1 MLGSGQC
8 SRNMGDG
15 PINVAASGKRKT
27 RKKLWVHPDYIIE
40 ARIGGTYPLMKE
52 Y

>member
-1 MLGSGQC
+1 
-8 SRNMGDG
+8 MGDG

-27 RKKLWVHPDYIIE
+27 RKKTVGTHPYYIVE
-40 ARIGGTYPLMKE
+40 ARIGGTYLLMKE